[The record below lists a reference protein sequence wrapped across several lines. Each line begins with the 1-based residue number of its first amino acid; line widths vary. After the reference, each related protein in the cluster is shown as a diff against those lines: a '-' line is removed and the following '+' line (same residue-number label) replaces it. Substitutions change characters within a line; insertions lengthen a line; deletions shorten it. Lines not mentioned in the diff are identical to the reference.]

1 MDRLFSW
8 DSTAAAG
15 NAVIS
20 ECMLQ
25 EAVKEE
31 GEALKYSEVTR
42 LRLEFKNI
50 FKIEHLW
57 EFTSLVKLQMTNN
70 CIEKIEGLE
79 ILTNLECLDLSY
91 NKIKV
96 IEGLDT
102 LVKLKQLNLSMNN
115 ISVIENMDTLEHLQ
129 HLSLAHTRIS
139 QLDNTV
145 EYLRRFKNLRSLR
158 LAGNPISRKT
168 NYTLYIV
175 AHLPDLLY
183 LDFMIVDKQTRERA
197 LDEITVTGSLGELEE
212 DTEIKAQTIAKQELQ
227 LHRDAFVE
235 DLNGPHPFGSMTVDD
250 GDEVPETM
258 ESYELKMS
266 ELCMQL
272 FNEGLTQHA
281 QRNNE
286 VDSFF
291 TCYREAVSDNQQKSN
306 QIVTDFEEFRRQA
319 EAEMQE
325 LTDSELVKIQRDI
338 VRDNMYQVKRKLMM
352 LEMQL
357 SDNLEDISNEFERKI
372 SDLVEGFIE
381 YAQEIFDQCRKLAMH
396 GEKNNHLLKIEERK
410 NELINRINSWKTALI
425 EKIEDEQLKRK
436 YKFISEIGH
445 YI

>member
-1 MDRLFSW
+1 
-8 DSTAAAG
+8 
-15 NAVIS
+15 
-20 ECMLQ
+20 
-25 EAVKEE
+25 
-31 GEALKYSEVTR
+31 
-42 LRLEFKNI
+42 
-50 FKIEHLW
+50 
-57 EFTSLVKLQMTNN
+57 MTNN

-158 LAGNPISRKT
+158 LAGNPISRET
-168 NYTLYIV
+168 NYTLYI
-175 AHLPDLLY
+175 
-183 LDFMIVDKQTRERA
+183 ERA
-197 LDEITVTGSLGELEE
+197 LDEITVTGSLSELEE

-272 FNEGLTQHA
+272 FNEA
-281 QRNNE
+281 
-286 VDSFF
+286 
-291 TCYREAVSDNQQKSN
+291 
-306 QIVTDFEEFRRQA
+306 
-319 EAEMQE
+319 
-325 LTDSELVKIQRDI
+325 VKIQ
-338 VRDNMYQVKRKLMM
+338 
-352 LEMQL
+352 LESAKEQPKKKKK
-357 SDNLEDISNEFERKI
+357 NRTGKI
-372 SDLVEGFIE
+372 TRAETWARPS
-381 YAQEIFDQCRKLAMH
+381 
-396 GEKNNHLLKIEERK
+396 
-410 NELINRINSWKTALI
+410 
-425 EKIEDEQLKRK
+425 
-436 YKFISEIGH
+436 
-445 YI
+445 